1 MRRLPKTGI
10 TLEGLTGQVADQGRR
25 PNVLK
30 RSGFYAFD
38 CRAVMSR
45 DDHLCF
51 VGDRLSAHVHRRPPL
66 GPSVGEHVQRGA
78 TRPSPRSEARPTGA
92 SA

>member
-51 VGDRLSAHVHRRPPL
+51 
-66 GPSVGEHVQRGA
+66 
-78 TRPSPRSEARPTGA
+78 
-92 SA
+92 